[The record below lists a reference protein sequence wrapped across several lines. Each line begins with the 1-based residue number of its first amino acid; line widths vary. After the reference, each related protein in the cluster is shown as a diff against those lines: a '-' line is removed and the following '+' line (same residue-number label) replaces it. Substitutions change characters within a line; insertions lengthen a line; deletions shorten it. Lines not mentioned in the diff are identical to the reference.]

1 MSIVR
6 TRSGRIGILATLIL
20 MFSIV
25 MFVGTLFW
33 LITDADFLM
42 GAPGTSLFKPA
53 TEPEGHPRTL
63 NQTITTLQ
71 QSGCMVVY
79 YTKEY
84 AGGYEPVSYEAF
96 LEEAV
101 AARIAYKVDNPEN
114 ETVLLVEKQGKIL
127 EWVPEG

>member
-1 MSIVR
+1 MSIAR
-6 TRSGRIGILATLIL
+6 TRSGGAGIQATLIL

-25 MFVGTLFW
+25 IFLGSLFW
-33 LITDADFLM
+33 LITDAGSLM
-42 GAPGTSLFKPA
+42 WTPGTGLFKSVTAPDDVL
-53 TEPEGHPRTL
+53 RTL

-84 AGGYEPVSYEAF
+84 VSGYEQVSYEVF

-101 AARIAYKVDNPEN
+101 AARIAYKVVTPEN
-114 ETVLLVEKQGKIL
+114 DTVLLVEAQGKTL

>member
-6 TRSGRIGILATLIL
+6 TRSGRVGILATLIL

-33 LITDADFLM
+33 LITDAGFLL
-42 GAPGTSLFKPA
+42 GASGTSLFKPA
-53 TEPEGHPRTL
+53 MVPDDTTRTL

-79 YTKEY
+79 YTEDY
-84 AGGYEPVSYEAF
+84 AGWYEHVSYEVF
-96 LEEAV
+96 LEAAIAV
-101 AARIAYKVDNPEN
+101 RIAYRVDNLEN
-114 ETVLLVEKQGKIL
+114 ETMLLVEKQGKTL
-127 EWVPEG
+127 EWIPEG

>member
-6 TRSGRIGILATLIL
+6 TRSGRVGILAALIL

-25 MFVGTLFW
+25 MFAGTLFW
-33 LITDADFLM
+33 LMTDAGFLL

-53 TEPEGHPRTL
+53 TVPDDTTRTL

-79 YTKEY
+79 YTEDY
-84 AGGYEPVSYEAF
+84 AGGYEQVSYEVF
-96 LEEAV
+96 LEAAIAV
-101 AARIAYKVDNPEN
+101 RIAYRVDNLEN
-114 ETVLLVEKQGKIL
+114 ETMLLVEKQGKTL
-127 EWVPEG
+127 EWIPEG